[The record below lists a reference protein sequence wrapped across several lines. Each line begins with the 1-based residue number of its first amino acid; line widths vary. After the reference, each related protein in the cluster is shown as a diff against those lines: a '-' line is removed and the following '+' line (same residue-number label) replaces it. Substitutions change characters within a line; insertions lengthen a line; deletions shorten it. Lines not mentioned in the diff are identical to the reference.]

1 MRFYYLM
8 KPEAKR
14 LITNTSLKH
23 ALILYNLG
31 NSLTYSFYKFA
42 LILSRHLSLGI
53 PVCLPYIS
61 RFPHACYLSRTFNI
75 FVVNYA
81 ETEAKVQ

>member
-8 KPEAKR
+8 KLEAKR
-14 LITNTSLKH
+14 LITNTSLKP

-31 NSLTYSFYKFA
+31 NSLTSSFYKFA

-53 PVCLPYIS
+53 PVCFPTFLVS
-61 RFPHACYLSRTFNI
+61 RMRAACHECLTFL
-75 FVVNYA
+75 
-81 ETEAKVQ
+81 